1 MIIDFSKRYGCTFY
15 KLMCL
20 AGYEQHPN
28 GKDYI
33 RKDLNGRFHIKYDG
47 DMIWQLHYDI
57 DVEWRHFSMNLP
69 QRCGLE
75 RKRIMKLWYP
85 ISVEVKSKSIKEK
98 KSPQTYADVLR
109 KQIPQVKKVKGLPTP
124 PNPKKLRPKYADPA
138 VVKAE
143 LARIAKERLIHTIP
157 IDSSDTPDTIK

>member
-1 MIIDFSKRYGCTFY
+1 MIIDFSKRGGCTIY
-15 KLMCL
+15 KIMCL
-20 AGYEQHPN
+20 AGYEKHSN

-33 RKDLNGRFHIKYDG
+33 RNDLNGRFHIKYDG
-47 DMIWQLHYDI
+47 DMIWKLHYDI

-75 RKRIMKLWYP
+75 RKRIMKVWYK
-85 ISVEVKSKSIKEK
+85 ISVEVKSKSLKEK

-109 KQIPQVKKVKGLPTP
+109 KQTPQVKKVKGLPTP
-124 PNPKKLRPKYADPA
+124 PNPNKQKKFKPSYADPA

-143 LARIAKERLIHTIP
+143 LARIAKERLINRYPLT
-157 IDSSDTPDTIK
+157 T